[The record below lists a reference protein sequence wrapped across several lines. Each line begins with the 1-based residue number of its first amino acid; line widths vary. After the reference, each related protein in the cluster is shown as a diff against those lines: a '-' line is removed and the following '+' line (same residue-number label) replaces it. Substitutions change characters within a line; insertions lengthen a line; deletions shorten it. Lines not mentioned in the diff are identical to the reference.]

1 MHHAENSVTPPIGAE
16 YYCPM
21 CPGVESDKPG
31 ACPKCGMAL
40 ERNSTFGPVEGGEGN
55 MEMKQMTLRLKWG
68 ALLTL
73 PVFVTAMAHLA
84 PAWSHPA
91 LAVDGT
97 IRAMQFLF
105 TTPVVIW
112 AGWPFFVR
120 AWQSLRHRS
129 MNMFTLISLGVGS
142 AYIFSVAAMLAPN
155 WFPKSLGDR
164 HGQMPLYFESASVIV
179 VLVLLGQIL
188 ELRARAR
195 TGSALQELLGLQPKK
210 ARVVTLDGDQDIALG
225 SVKVGQLLR
234 VRPGEKIPVDG
245 VVTGGFSHVDES
257 MLTGEPNPVEKAIGA
272 KVTGGT
278 LNQLG
283 SLVVRAERVGA
294 DTILSQ
300 IIQLVGQAQ
309 RSRAPI
315 QALADKIA
323 AWFVPVVL
331 VVAVITFVLWMWLGP
346 SPSLTYAVANAV
358 AVLIIAC
365 PCALG
370 LATPMSVMVGI
381 GRGAKMGVLIR
392 NAEAIEKLAMLNVL
406 AVDKTGTLTLG
417 KPSVTEVLLLPQS
430 MLSVDEV
437 LRFAAALERYSEHPL
452 ASAIVHEAEM
462 KKLNLPD
469 VLNFQATPASGISG
483 AVDGKT
489 VLVGKA
495 EYLRNQGIKDNLALE
510 ELAAPHQSEGKS
522 TVFLS
527 VDREMMGVI
536 VVTDPIKPTTPDA
549 LAQLQTL
556 GISVVMLTGD
566 SELTAKRIART
577 LGIESYHAGLT
588 PQEKCSYIRS
598 LKQPGSV
605 VGMAGDGIN
614 DAPALAEA
622 DVGIAMGTGT
632 DVAMETAPVTL
643 VRGDLVGIVH
653 AIQLGRAMMRNIRQN
668 LLFAFLYNAL
678 SIPIAAGVLYPWFG
692 VLLSP
697 MIAGAAMSVS
707 SVSVIANALRLRNFQ
722 TR

>member
-1 MHHAENSVTPPIGAE
+1 M
-16 YYCPM
+16 M
-21 CPGVESDKPG
+21 
-31 ACPKCGMAL
+31 
-40 ERNSTFGPVEGGEGN
+40 R
-55 MEMKQMTLRLKWG
+55 RLKWG

-73 PVFVTAMAHLA
+73 PVFVTAMAHVA
-84 PAWSHPA
+84 PGWSHSE
-91 LAVDGT
+91 LAVSGA
-97 IRAMQFLF
+97 IRAMQFIF

-120 AWQSLRHRS
+120 AWESLRHRS

-142 AYIFSVAAMLAPN
+142 AYTFSVAAMFAPS
-155 WFPKSLGDR
+155 WFPKSLGDK
-164 HGQMPLYFESASVIV
+164 HGQMPLYFEAAAVII
-179 VLVLLGQIL
+179 VLVQLGQIL
-188 ELRARAR
+188 EMRARAR
-195 TGSALQELLGLQPKK
+195 TGSALQDLMGLQPKT
-210 ARVVTLDGDQDIALG
+210 ARVVTPEGDQDIALG
-225 SVKVGQLLR
+225 SVKIGQLLR

-245 VVTGGFSHVDES
+245 VVKGGFSHVDES

-283 SLVVRAERVGA
+283 SLVVQAERVGA
-294 DTILSQ
+294 DTILSH
-300 IIQLVGQAQ
+300 IIQLIGQAQ

-315 QALADKIA
+315 QALADKMA
-323 AWFVPVVL
+323 AWFVPSVL
-331 VVAVITFVLWMWLGP
+331 VVAVVTFVWWLWLGP
-346 SPSLTYAVANAV
+346 SPSLAYAVTNSV

-392 NAEAIEKLAMLNVL
+392 NAGAIEKLAMLNVL

-430 MLSVDEV
+430 MLSADEV

-452 ASAIVHEAEM
+452 ASAIVQEAEK
-462 KKLNLPD
+462 KKLNLPE
-469 VLNFQATPASGISG
+469 VLNFQATPSSGIRG
-483 AVDGKT
+483 AVDGKS
-489 VLVGKA
+489 VLVGKV

-510 ELAAPHQSEGKS
+510 ELAAPHQAEGKS

-527 VDREMMGVI
+527 VDREMAGVI

-556 GISVVMLTGD
+556 GVSVVMLTGD
-566 SELTAKRIART
+566 SELTAKRIAMM
-577 LGIESYHAGLT
+577 LGIESYRAGVT
-588 PQEKCSYIRS
+588 PHEKYSYIRS

-632 DVAMETAPVTL
+632 DIAMETAPVTL

-678 SIPIAAGVLYPWFG
+678 SIPIAAGLLYPWFG
-692 VLLSP
+692 MLLSP

-707 SVSVIANALRLRNFQ
+707 SVSVIANALRLRNFH